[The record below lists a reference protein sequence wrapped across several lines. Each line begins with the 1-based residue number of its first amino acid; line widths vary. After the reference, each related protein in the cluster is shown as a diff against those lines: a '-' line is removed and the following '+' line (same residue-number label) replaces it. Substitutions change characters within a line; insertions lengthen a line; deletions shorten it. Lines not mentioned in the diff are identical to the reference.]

1 MSFTYRCTVY
11 ISLCTVKSR
20 CTVYMFSRGTMEV
33 LYSICIQCVLS
44 GKWIIIYTRWSRDV
58 LCYLCLLHVPVTKTH
73 EYYFVRVQWMTT
85 WRCFC
90 SLAMSSSS
98 LPHFLW
104 LLSGL
109 WSTMWQRFGLMP
121 LRWSTSSRDLLLSQL
136 LILGPGRS
144 VKIIYVQK
152 YYKLKCTINQKF
164 YQLKCLIKKKHDH

>member
-1 MSFTYRCTVY
+1 
-11 ISLCTVKSR
+11 
-20 CTVYMFSRGTMEV
+20 
-33 LYSICIQCVLS
+33 
-44 GKWIIIYTRWSRDV
+44 
-58 LCYLCLLHVPVTKTH
+58 
-73 EYYFVRVQWMTT
+73 MTT

-121 LRWSTSSRDLLLSQL
+121 LRWLTSSRDLLLSQL

-144 VKIIYVQK
+144 VKIINVQK

-164 YQLKCLIKKKHDH
+164 YQLKLDQEKTWSHIDNVTVLAGCFWVRCHGCQDNKVPSILIWTVKFVHTRCFHTLHYIWWCHWFGRSPLNW